1 MQNSP
6 SIAQR
11 KSDSF
16 LTNGFYEYL
25 QKQKVGYAD
34 MIPLFFNIV
43 FLLVLLAVGLSV
55 VFLNKFASNRIRMI
69 SYTEPLRW
77 VPFNNYQLNQ
87 INKAAQP

>member
-43 FLLVLLAVGLSV
+43 F
-55 VFLNKFASNRIRMI
+55 FARASCRRFIRRLP
-69 SYTEPLRW
+69 E
-77 VPFNNYQLNQ
+77 
-87 INKAAQP
+87 